1 LFLHGQVFPTTWN
14 NFPIVSA
21 YETEREPS
29 NDLTF
34 LLFDYTLRE
43 MSVAKHI
50 KSKFITGLFILI
62 PLIVTI
68 YIVYAII
75 SFFEPFVGPLVKNI
89 FLRLTGHEIYIPG
102 IGFILFIVITY
113 VTGMIASNYFGKTA
127 LSRGEKLLKRIP
139 FVKTIYGSVKDMTD
153 AFSSDKIKS
162 FKETVLVEFPFPGRY
177 TIGFVT
183 KRIEIEGKP
192 FCAVFIPPTPIPT
205 AGFLIMVREEELKF
219 LDVSIDTAVKYIISL
234 GTTKIDFPWKDK
246 RSLIS

>member
-1 LFLHGQVFPTTWN
+1 MN
-14 NFPIVSA
+14 I
-21 YETEREPS
+21 
-29 NDLTF
+29 
-34 LLFDYTLRE
+34 
-43 MSVAKHI
+43 AKHI
-50 KSKFITGLFILI
+50 KSKFFTGLFILI

-75 SFFEPFVGPLVKNI
+75 SFFEPFVGPLIKNI
-89 FLRLTGHEIYIPG
+89 LFRLSGREIYIPG
-102 IGFILFIVITY
+102 IGFILFIIITY

-153 AFSSDKIKS
+153 AFSSDKVKS
-162 FKETVLVEFPFPGRY
+162 FKEAVLIEFPFPGRY

-192 FCAVFIPPTPIPT
+192 FCTVFIPPTPIPT

-219 LDVSIDTAVKYIISL
+219 LDISIDTALKYIISL
-234 GTTKIDFPWKDK
+234 GTAKLEFSWKEK
-246 RSLIS
+246 RSLLS

>member
-1 LFLHGQVFPTTWN
+1 MNIT
-14 NFPIVSA
+14 
-21 YETEREPS
+21 
-29 NDLTF
+29 
-34 LLFDYTLRE
+34 
-43 MSVAKHI
+43 KHI
-50 KSKFITGLFILI
+50 KSKFLTGLFILI

-75 SFFEPFVGPLVKNI
+75 SFFEPLVGPLVKNV

-102 IGFILFIVITY
+102 MGFFLFIIITY
-113 VTGMIASNYFGKTA
+113 VTGVLASNYFGKTA

-153 AFSSDKIKS
+153 AFSSDKVKS
-162 FKETVLVEFPFPGRY
+162 FKEVVLVEFPFPGRY

-205 AGFLIMVREEELKF
+205 AGFLVMVREEELKF
-219 LDVSIDTAVKYIISL
+219 LDISIDTALKYIISL
-234 GTTKIDFPWKDK
+234 GTSKLEFSWKDK
-246 RSLIS
+246 KSLLS

>member
-1 LFLHGQVFPTTWN
+1 MN
-14 NFPIVSA
+14 
-21 YETEREPS
+21 
-29 NDLTF
+29 
-34 LLFDYTLRE
+34 
-43 MSVAKHI
+43 VAKHI
-50 KSKFITGLFILI
+50 KSKFFTGLFILI
-62 PLIVTI
+62 PLIVTV
-68 YIVYAII
+68 YIVYGII
-75 SFFEPFVGPLVKNI
+75 SFFEPLVAPMVKNI
-89 FLRLTGHEIYIPG
+89 LFRLSGRELYIPG

-153 AFSSDKIKS
+153 AFSSDKVKS

-219 LDVSIDTAVKYIISL
+219 LDISIDNALKYIISL
-234 GTTKIDFPWKDK
+234 GTAKVDFSWKEK
-246 RSLIS
+246 RSSLS